1 MVQALD
7 VFPEGVNVS
16 FMEIETA
23 STIKLRVFERGVGET
38 LACGSGACAAVVH
51 GIRLGLLSTNVTVT
65 LPGGKLEVTW
75 EDEDAPV
82 WLSGPAETVFEGKLT
97 LQ

>member
-1 MVQALD
+1 
-7 VFPEGVNVS
+7 
-16 FMEIETA
+16 
-23 STIKLRVFERGVGET
+23 
-38 LACGSGACAAVVH
+38 VH

-75 EDEDAPV
+75 EDERAPV
-82 WLSGPAETVFEGKLT
+82 WLAGPAETVFEGKLT